1 MIGTRAQ
8 HTQGSCP
15 MKDNPQRWR
24 TPRLA
29 TLAVLLPLALG
40 STATN
45 PPPVQSAM
53 PLPTV
58 VTESVA
64 RAPVA
69 EDQVNRVVDP
79 KQGRPVPAD
88 FDVVRFEAM
97 AQAMVSDGRVP
108 GMALAIVKD
117 GRVLTARGYG
127 TTDVD
132 TGEGVNPHTVFRLAS
147 LSKAFAGTVTGML
160 VSEGALR
167 WDSHV
172 ADYMPGLQ
180 LSRPGAAQQL
190 TVAEVLVA
198 TEAGRDG

>member
-1 MIGTRAQ
+1 
-8 HTQGSCP
+8 

-69 EDQVNRVVDP
+69 RVPVV
-79 KQGRPVPAD
+79 RPVA
-88 FDVVRFEAM
+88 VARVR
-97 AQAMVSDGRVP
+97 
-108 GMALAIVKD
+108 
-117 GRVLTARGYG
+117 AR
-127 TTDVD
+127 
-132 TGEGVNPHTVFRLAS
+132 
-147 LSKAFAGTVTGML
+147 
-160 VSEGALR
+160 
-167 WDSHV
+167 
-172 ADYMPGLQ
+172 
-180 LSRPGAAQQL
+180 
-190 TVAEVLVA
+190 A
-198 TEAGRDG
+198 TCPRARTRA